1 MKFKEIAFSDQNASR
16 IYKDYI
22 SRVQLSTK
30 ILSPENREEIL
41 MEINSHIYESF
52 HNNTEDQ
59 NDVEKLLNILDKIGK
74 PELFLKELVAEKK
87 LEESTKSF
95 NPISIFKALILNLG
109 NGFSY
114 VLFFILYLS
123 LFSFV
128 FLIFAKL
135 FDPKNVGFFYKAND
149 FFILGKLSLAN
160 ENHQQYEYLGNWF
173 IPAMIVITILFYFIL
188 TLLLKLKK
196 SLNKQLK

>member
-1 MKFKEIAFSDQNASR
+1 MKFKEIAFSDQNAYR

-22 SRVQLSTK
+22 ARVQLATK
-30 ILSPENREEIL
+30 ILSSNDREEIM

-52 HNNTEDQ
+52 NGNIDGK

-114 VLFFILYLS
+114 ILFFILYLL

-128 FLIFAKL
+128 FLIFAKI
-135 FDPKNVGFFYKAND
+135 FDPKNTGFFYKAND
-149 FFILGKLSLAN
+149 FFILGKLSLAK
-160 ENHQQYEYLGNWF
+160 ENHQQYEHLGNWF
-173 IPAMIVITILFYFIL
+173 IPAIIAITILFYFIL

>member
-52 HNNTEDQ
+52 NGTIDGQ
-59 NDVEKLLNILDKIGK
+59 NDVEKLLNILEKIGK
-74 PELFLKELVAEKK
+74 PEVFLKELVAEKK

-114 VLFFILYLS
+114 ILFFILYLS

-135 FDPKNVGFFYKAND
+135 FDSKNIGLFYKANE

-160 ENHQQYEYLGNWF
+160 ENHQQYEHLGNWF
-173 IPAMIVITILFYFIL
+173 IPAMIIITVIFYFIL

>member
-1 MKFKEIAFSDQNASR
+1 MKFKEITFSDQNASR

-30 ILSPENREEIL
+30 ILSSENREEIL

-52 HNNTEDQ
+52 NSTIDGE

-114 VLFFILYLS
+114 ILFFILYLS

-135 FDPKNVGFFYKAND
+135 LDPKNVGLFYKANE

-160 ENHQQYEYLGNWF
+160 ENHQEYEHLGNWF
-173 IPAMIVITILFYFIL
+173 IPAMIAITIIFYFIL

>member
-52 HNNTEDQ
+52 HNNTEHQ

-74 PELFLKELVAEKK
+74 PELFLKELVAEK
-87 LEESTKSF
+87 S
-95 NPISIFKALILNLG
+95 
-109 NGFSY
+109 
-114 VLFFILYLS
+114 
-123 LFSFV
+123 
-128 FLIFAKL
+128 
-135 FDPKNVGFFYKAND
+135 
-149 FFILGKLSLAN
+149 
-160 ENHQQYEYLGNWF
+160 
-173 IPAMIVITILFYFIL
+173 
-188 TLLLKLKK
+188 
-196 SLNKQLK
+196 